1 MFLLNATFLIFI
13 VYDIFIHQTKT
24 FLKKMELVN
33 TRNNKREFVQEENIV
48 SGIYHFQYKL
58 DLSQS
63 PEKIEADKIFISK
76 LKYQIALYDIK
87 SDNLYL
93 IDKSQVYNKVFNEN
107 YRFITQKYYD
117 EFLEK
122 KQKKL
127 EEKYKDHPFKAN
139 HMNKYDYFLNFLQNF
154 NLEVYFRTYI
164 DVLYNVDEL
173 GGELTFKEKND
184 YAPMKVLSHVKP
196 YYTKTEILYYG
207 LNNKIISSLI
217 VSNDEIQLIYEE
229 LQKYEMDFRILLD
242 HYNYIIKN
250 NVYELIQYYSLQ
262 SYKTINGYLRF
273 SKDRKRFLLNKL
285 INRVNEV
292 IFNVNKESKKMER
305 DFYVYRFV
313 SDDSYIKNLDIN
325 DTFTEKGF
333 LSTTRNPFYK
343 TKDDST
349 FGWTLLK
356 IKVPKDYPFL
366 CIETVSMIPFEEE
379 VIFPTNTTLKLLNKD
394 TNCEYY
400 HTDEKV
406 QKKIKT
412 KYEFEIVE
420 NNKIEKLQEKNTEKI
435 TQENYLIYKN
445 IECYYEKS
453 ETLSDYTDFYV
464 CENDKGIVIFCF
476 IDFKLLMIIE
486 IYGSYMYIN
495 YTFIYKGKI
504 TYLFDYFTT
513 FDDFVDYIN
522 FLCKKLNVEIK
533 TIKLYGG
540 YINCNKDQINYY
552 YKGGVFCFEIFYY
565 LKYNKENSY
574 YLNSQFIKPN
584 YELSEYRKL
593 YNYKLTDIVQRI
605 DKNGRYS
612 ELYYLHSE
620 YLKNGGKN
628 NVIDFYLYLVSECC
642 YFIQALQTTLI
653 DYIEDRKIKFDTN
666 IFNKLVYTIDFE
678 GYNQKRKIRQNRIT
692 LKKNKK
698 DKKK

>member
-1 MFLLNATFLIFI
+1 
-13 VYDIFIHQTKT
+13 
-24 FLKKMELVN
+24 MELIN

-48 SGIYHFQYKL
+48 EGIYHFQYKL

-87 SDNLYL
+87 SDNVYL

-107 YRFITQKYYD
+107 YRFITQKFYD
-117 EFLEK
+117 EILEK

-127 EEKYKDHPFKAN
+127 EEKYKNHPFKDN

-154 NLEVYFRTYI
+154 NLDIYFRTYI

-173 GGELTFKEKND
+173 GGELTFKERSD
-184 YAPMKVLSHVKP
+184 YLPMKVLNHIKP
-196 YYTKTEILYYG
+196 YYTKSEILYYG
-207 LNNKIISSLI
+207 LNNKIINSLI
-217 VSNDEIQLIYEE
+217 VSNNEIQTIYNE
-229 LQKYEMDFRILLD
+229 LQKYEIDFHILLD

-262 SYKTINGYLRF
+262 SYKTINNYLRF
-273 SKDRKRFLLNKL
+273 DENHKRFLLNKI
-285 INRVNEV
+285 INKVNEI
-292 IFNVNKESKKMER
+292 IFNIGKESKKPER
-305 DFYVYRFV
+305 DFYVYRFI
-313 SDDSYIKNLDIN
+313 SDDSYIEKLDIN
-325 DTFTEKGF
+325 DLFIEKGF

-343 TKDDST
+343 TKDDSN
-349 FGWTLLK
+349 FGWKLMK
-356 IKVPKDYPFL
+356 IKVPKNYPFL
-366 CIETVSMIPFEEE
+366 CIETVSMIPYEEE
-379 VIFPTNTTLKLLNKD
+379 VIFPTNTTLKLINKD

-400 HTDEKV
+400 HTDQKV

-420 NNKIEKLQEKNTEKI
+420 KYKVEKLQEKNTSPKI
-435 TQENYLIYKN
+435 KQENYLFYKN

-453 ETLSDYTDFYV
+453 ETLSDYSDFYV

-486 IYGSYMYIN
+486 VYGSYMYIN

-504 TYLFDYFTT
+504 TYIFDYFST
-513 FDDFVDYIN
+513 FEEFTEYIN
-522 FLCKKLNVEIK
+522 FLCDRLKLDIK

-565 LKYNKENSY
+565 LKFNKENSY
-574 YLNSQFIKPN
+574 YLNSQYIKPN
-584 YELSEYRKL
+584 FELSEFRKL
-593 YNYKLTDIVQRI
+593 YNYKLSDIIQRV
-605 DKNGRYS
+605 DKNGRYT
-612 ELYYLHSE
+612 ELFYLHTE

-628 NVIDFYLYLVSECC
+628 NVIDFYLFLVDNCC
-642 YFIQALQTTLI
+642 YFVDALKNTVVE
-653 DYIEDRKIKFDTN
+653 YIEDRKINFDLS
-666 IFNKLVYTIDFE
+666 IFKKLVYTIE
-678 GYNQKRKIRQNRIT
+678 LSEYNKKQKTKQNR
-692 LKKNKK
+692 LKMKK
-698 DKKK
+698 R

>member
-1 MFLLNATFLIFI
+1 
-13 VYDIFIHQTKT
+13 
-24 FLKKMELVN
+24 MELIN

-48 SGIYHFQYKL
+48 EGIYHFQYKL
-58 DLSQS
+58 DLSQP

-127 EEKYKDHPFKAN
+127 EEKYKNHPFKAN

-154 NLEVYFRTYI
+154 NLDVYFRTYI

-173 GGELTFKEKND
+173 GGELTFKERND
-184 YAPMKVLSHVKP
+184 YAPMKVLNHIKP
-196 YYTKTEILYYG
+196 YYTKSEILYYG

-217 VSNDEIQLIYEE
+217 VSNNEIQTIYNE
-229 LQKYEMDFRILLD
+229 LQKYEIDFHILLD

-262 SYKTINGYLRF
+262 SYKTINNYLRF
-273 SKDRKRFLLNKL
+273 DENHKRFLLNKI
-285 INRVNEV
+285 INKVNEI
-292 IFNVNKESKKMER
+292 IFNIGKESKKPER
-305 DFYVYRFV
+305 DFYVYRFI
-313 SDDSYIKNLDIN
+313 SDDSYIEKLDIN
-325 DTFTEKGF
+325 DLFIEKGF

-343 TKDDST
+343 TKDDSN
-349 FGWTLLK
+349 FGWKLMK
-356 IKVPKDYPFL
+356 IKVPKNYPFL
-366 CIETVSMIPFEEE
+366 CIETVSMIPYEEE
-379 VIFPTNTTLKLLNKD
+379 VIFPTNTTLKLINKD

-400 HTDEKV
+400 HTDQKV

-420 NNKIEKLQEKNTEKI
+420 KYKVKKLQEKNTSPKFK
-435 TQENYLIYKN
+435 QENYLIYKN

-453 ETLSDYTDFYV
+453 VTLSDYSDFYV

-486 IYGSYMYIN
+486 VYGSYMYIN

-504 TYLFDYFTT
+504 TYIFDYFST
-513 FDDFVDYIN
+513 FEEFAEYIN
-522 FLCKKLNVEIK
+522 FLCDQLKLDIK

-565 LKYNKENSY
+565 LKFNKENSY
-574 YLNSQFIKPN
+574 YLNSQYIKPN
-584 YELSEYRKL
+584 FELSEFRKL
-593 YNYKLTDIVQRI
+593 YNYKLSDIIQRV
-605 DKNGRYS
+605 DKNGRYT
-612 ELYYLHSE
+612 ELFYLHTE

-628 NVIDFYLYLVSECC
+628 NVIDFYLFLVDNCC
-642 YFIQALQTTLI
+642 YFIDALKNTVI
-653 DYIEDRKIKFDTN
+653 EYIEDRKINFDLS
-666 IFNKLVYTIDFE
+666 IFKKLVYTIE
-678 GYNQKRKIRQNRIT
+678 LSEYNKKQKTKQNR
-692 LKKNKK
+692 LKNEKK
-698 DKKK
+698 R